1 MTQAPTGCS
10 VPGRFHQTYPTVG
23 YVGLLCSATVGHVSH
38 QSCNNVWEPHVE
50 YSNRQGMRY
59 DKPIAGRCHETLVHI
74 CTISEHLQLD
84 ETATQPIT
92 ADEWQAVKTYRHF
105 PIQTMRIHQTALNQH
120 PAELFFPISLAHR
133 FSVFFFEVNFL
144 F

>member
-1 MTQAPTGCS
+1 MSKRNESKNILITIKLTKRNNPHYWTILEHDTS
-10 VPGRFHQTYPTVG
+10 PYSLPGRFHQTYPTVG

-84 ETATQPIT
+84 ETATQHT
-92 ADEWQAVKTYRHF
+92 NDKQSKLTD
-105 PIQTMRIHQTALNQH
+105 
-120 PAELFFPISLAHR
+120 ISLHR
-133 FSVFFFEVNFL
+133 PCVSIRL
-144 F
+144 P